1 MESGHQRD
9 IGNMMLQLHI
19 ILQLDSE
26 PLIEITHD
34 PVYIQHIEQLEQL
47 PHTCAHLYMIAE
59 QLIIFNYVC
68 VLSQAACRAGMRPS
82 PLTQWNWMK
91 ALAMSA
97 SMSVTYTGLLCSVQS
112 SLKDLR
118 IQMLWASPPPWWKA
132 LCLCNSATLFS
143 QYKTTTQWNSRELI
157 DATVISWYSLGCSA
171 FSLVFT
177 AGFTTSDAAAS
188 SDPERRCTSDHR
200 RSTAWP
206 HIACSPAAALASS
219 SPTSSVQAGCALV
232 FCWCAI

>member
-1 MESGHQRD
+1 M
-9 IGNMMLQLHI
+9 
-19 ILQLDSE
+19 
-26 PLIEITHD
+26 IT
-34 PVYIQHIEQLEQL
+34 
-47 PHTCAHLYMIAE
+47 E
-59 QLIIFNYVC
+59 QLIIFNYIC
-68 VLSQAACRAGMRPS
+68 ILSQAACRAGMRPS

-143 QYKTTTQWNSRELI
+143 WHKTTTQWNSRELI

-177 AGFTTSDAAAS
+177 AGFTTSGCQSILTHIIFAYVAS
-188 SDPERRCTSDHR
+188 RLGRRPKRLKNASVSELEGRKTSTSVTPLMQIPQTPQLGLFTLSVAELEVSMLYVCLSPEITNTI
-200 RSTAWP
+200 ST
-206 HIACSPAAALASS
+206 
-219 SPTSSVQAGCALV
+219 
-232 FCWCAI
+232 